1 MEKTITFTMTETQAK
16 EFEKLLDK
24 TLDLFNRW
32 KKESPER
39 NARFDKNHDEF
50 LKKISE
56 IEQRDEETSKLLA
69 KWAATM
75 EK

>member
-1 MEKTITFTMTETQAK
+1 MEKTITFTMTESQAR

-24 TLDLFNRW
+24 TLEIFNRW
-32 KKESPER
+32 KKESSER
-39 NARFDKNHDEF
+39 DARFDKNHKDF
-50 LKKISE
+50 LEKISQ
-56 IEQRDEETSKLLA
+56 IEKRDKETSKQIA